1 MDLTTMGGIYGMP
14 AWSPDGDRVVAIRGP
29 ARSFQESTGAGGAF
43 GAFTELVWVPANGG
57 DVTTVAPLENR
68 SYPHFTQN
76 PDRIYLNGGQGRLV
90 SIRWDGTDEKQHV
103 RVRGSTPPGASNP
116 ANAGL
121 VMMAPRGDQALA
133 LVTDQVYVVTVPMV
147 GGEAPTISVAD
158 PDNAAFPARKLTDIG
173 GEFPAWGANGRAVH
187 YSLGNAFF
195 TYDLDA
201 AAAFEDSVEAME
213 EADAAEEA
221 EEGEDDAD
229 AGYRAHEVR
238 ITVTARRDIP
248 EESAVLRGA
257 RVITMA
263 GSQVVE
269 NADVVVRNNRIVAV
283 GARGSVSVPANARV
297 IDVSGKTII
306 PGMVDTHAHLRPAFG
321 IHRSDAWVYMAN
333 LAYGVTTTRDPQT
346 GTTDVLTY
354 ADRVRAGDLLGPRIY
369 STGPGISWGDGF
381 DSLDETRRILRRYSD
396 YYDTKTLKMYVAG
409 NRQQRQWIIMAAR
422 ELEIMPTTEGSLNY
436 RLNLTETF
444 DGYPGLEHS
453 LPIYPLYDDVVKLFV
468 ESRRVYTPTLL
479 VSYGGPWAENY
490 FYETEEVHDDAKLR
504 RFTPHEVIDAATRRR
519 GQWFRSDEHVF
530 QDHARF
536 VADLVAAGG
545 RAGVGSHGQL
555 QGLGY
560 HWELWAM
567 QSGGL
572 STHDALRVAT
582 IMGAGA
588 IGLEGDVGSIES
600 GKLADLLV
608 LNANPLDDI
617 RNTNTIDMV
626 MKNGRLYDG
635 DTLREIYPREREI
648 APLWWWS
655 ADPQAVPGIS
665 TETGS

>member
-1 MDLTTMGGIYGMP
+1 
-14 AWSPDGDRVVAIRGP
+14 
-29 ARSFQESTGAGGAF
+29 
-43 GAFTELVWVPANGG
+43 
-57 DVTTVAPLENR
+57 
-68 SYPHFTQN
+68 
-76 PDRIYLNGGQGRLV
+76 
-90 SIRWDGTDEKQHV
+90 
-103 RVRGSTPPGASNP
+103 
-116 ANAGL
+116 
-121 VMMAPRGDQALA
+121 
-133 LVTDQVYVVTVPMV
+133 
-147 GGEAPTISVAD
+147 
-158 PDNAAFPARKLTDIG
+158 
-173 GEFPAWGANGRAVH
+173 
-187 YSLGNAFF
+187 
-195 TYDLDA
+195 
-201 AAAFEDSVEAME
+201 
-213 EADAAEEA
+213 
-221 EEGEDDAD
+221 
-229 AGYRAHEVR
+229 
-238 ITVTARRDIP
+238 
-248 EESAVLRGA
+248 
-257 RVITMA
+257 
-263 GSQVVE
+263 
-269 NADVVVRNNRIVAV
+269 
-283 GARGSVSVPANARV
+283 
-297 IDVSGKTII
+297 
-306 PGMVDTHAHLRPAFG
+306 
-321 IHRSDAWVYMAN
+321 
-333 LAYGVTTTRDPQT
+333 
-346 GTTDVLTY
+346 
-354 ADRVRAGDLLGPRIY
+354 
-369 STGPGISWGDGF
+369 
-381 DSLDETRRILRRYSD
+381 
-396 YYDTKTLKMYVAG
+396 
-409 NRQQRQWIIMAAR
+409 
-422 ELEIMPTTEGSLNY
+422 
-436 RLNLTETF
+436 
-444 DGYPGLEHS
+444 
-453 LPIYPLYDDVVKLFV
+453 
-468 ESRRVYTPTLL
+468 VYTPTLL